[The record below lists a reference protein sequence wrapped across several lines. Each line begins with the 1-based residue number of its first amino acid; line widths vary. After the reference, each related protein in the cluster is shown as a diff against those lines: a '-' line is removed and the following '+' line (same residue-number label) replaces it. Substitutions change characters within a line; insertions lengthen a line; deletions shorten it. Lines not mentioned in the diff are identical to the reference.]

1 MIDNDPAR
9 LSAAKS
15 MGAHIG
21 CNSADA
27 VKTVME
33 QTNNVGCDVVI
44 EAVGIPATFEL
55 CQEIIAL
62 GGNIANIGVH
72 GKEATIHLEKLWGYN
87 LTMTMGFVNT
97 TSTPTLMKMFEKGT
111 LGLGQLITHGE
122 LFLFFLFFFLD
133 PCHARHACL
142 WHRIWGLGFCVL
154 VTVVESLELNKEQ
167 KLTSGKCVAEYNLQ
181 KEGEEAYKTFSAAA
195 QHKALKMIITTGS

>member
-1 MIDNDPAR
+1 MPHTPTIKTGHKLTILAPTVPTGHEVGVLAGAVSPGKTVAIVGAGPVGLGALLTALLYSPSQIIMIDNDPAR
-9 LSAAKS
+9 LDAAKS

-21 CNSADA
+21 CSSADA
-27 VKTVME
+27 VSTVMRE
-33 QTNNVGCDVVI
+33 TNNLGCDVVI

-122 LFLFFLFFFLD
+122 IF
-133 PCHARHACL
+133 
-142 WHRIWGLGFCVL
+142 
-154 VTVVESLELNKEQ
+154 
-167 KLTSGKCVAEYNLQ
+167 
-181 KEGEEAYKTFSAAA
+181 
-195 QHKALKMIITTGS
+195 

>member
-9 LSAAKS
+9 LDAAKS

-21 CNSADA
+21 CSSADA
-27 VKTVME
+27 VSTVMRE
-33 QTNNVGCDVVI
+33 TNNLGCDVVI

-111 LGLGQLITHGE
+111 LGLGQLITHE
-122 LFLFFLFFFLD
+122 F
-133 PCHARHACL
+133 
-142 WHRIWGLGFCVL
+142 
-154 VTVVESLELNKEQ
+154 
-167 KLTSGKCVAEYNLQ
+167 NLQ